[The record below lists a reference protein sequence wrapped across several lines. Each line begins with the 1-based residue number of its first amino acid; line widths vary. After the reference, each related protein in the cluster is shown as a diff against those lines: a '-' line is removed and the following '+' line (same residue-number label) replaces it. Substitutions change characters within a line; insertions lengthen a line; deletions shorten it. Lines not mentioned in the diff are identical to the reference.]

1 MLKPIYC
8 GVIKQYPG
16 VTIDFIIYVIQNFN
30 NYL

>member
-16 VTIDFIIYVIQNFN
+16 VTIDLIIYVIQNFN